1 MFKKGLLV
9 LLALFMLVFLFA
21 GCTSKNGGDTSLEG
35 TWRVTEQCWVDE
47 EDGEIVDEGSETY
60 PAEDEEE
67 DCLIQPYFQLKNNV
81 FKSFSKHIYEEGSIV
96 FLFGEGTYE
105 VEGNT
110 FTVTFEFEEEEDIS
124 EYTYVISG
132 NKISIS
138 SEDVDEYGKYSAT
151 MKAVK
156 VSDSEV
162 AGAIPWDFFEFEE

>member
-110 FTVTFEFEEEEDIS
+110 RSEEHTS
-124 EYTYVISG
+124 ELQSRPHLVCRLLLEKKK
-132 NKISIS
+132 NK
-138 SEDVDEYGKYSAT
+138 KT
-151 MKAVK
+151 T
-156 VSDSEV
+156 
-162 AGAIPWDFFEFEE
+162 